1 MTRTITVKGIG
12 KVSAKSDYVVLS
24 MSLQAHHMHYEKTMD
39 EATEQFEQLKK
50 SLVSVGFDEESIKT
64 KSFDVR
70 IDQKRVDDK
79 NGNYKYVFN
88 GYIVSHTLKVEFD
101 FDSKMLSYALN
112 AVATCLANPQ
122 LTIAFTVKNAT
133 AINEM
138 MLRSAT
144 VNAKRKAEILCE
156 ASNVKMGQLLSIDY
170 NWGELNIYS
179 KTRYDMDED
188 CMPMVSMSKL
198 IDIEPDDI
206 DVSDTATFVWEIH

>member
-50 SLVSVGFDEESIKT
+50 SLVSVGFDKESIKT
-64 KSFDVR
+64 NSFDVR
-70 IDQKRVDDK
+70 IDQKRVEDK

>member
-24 MSLQAHHMHYEKTMD
+24 MSLQAHHMNYEKTLE
-39 EATEQFEQLKK
+39 EATEQFEQLKE
-50 SLVSVGFDEESIKT
+50 SLVSIGFDKESIKT

-70 IDQKRVDDK
+70 IDQNQVKDK
-79 NGNYKYVFN
+79 NGNYKYIFN
-88 GYIVSHTLKVEFD
+88 GYIVSHALKVEFD

-122 LTIAFTVKNAT
+122 LTIAFTVKDAT

-144 VNAKRKAEILCE
+144 VNAKRKAEILCD
-156 ASNVKMGQLLSIDY
+156 ASNVEMGQLLSIDY

-188 CMPMVSMSKL
+188 CMPMISMSKL

>member
-24 MSLQAHHMHYEKTMD
+24 MSLQAHHMNYEKTMD

-70 IDQKRVDDK
+70 IDQKRVEDK

-156 ASNVKMGQLLSIDY
+156 ASNVKMGQLFSIDY

>member
-50 SLVSVGFDEESIKT
+50 SLVSVGFDKESIKT
-64 KSFDVR
+64 NSFDVR
-70 IDQKRVDDK
+70 IDQKRVEDK

-122 LTIAFTVKNAT
+122 LTIAFTVKDAT

>member
-24 MSLQAHHMHYEKTMD
+24 MSLQAHHMNYEKTMD

-70 IDQKRVDDK
+70 IDQKRVEDK

-122 LTIAFTVKNAT
+122 LTIAFTVKDST
-133 AINEM
+133 VINEQ